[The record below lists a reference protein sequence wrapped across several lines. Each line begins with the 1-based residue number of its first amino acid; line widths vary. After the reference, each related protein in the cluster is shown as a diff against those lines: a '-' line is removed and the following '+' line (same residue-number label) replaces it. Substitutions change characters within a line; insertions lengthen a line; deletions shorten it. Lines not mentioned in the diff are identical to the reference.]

1 MHTLKSVNSG
11 YKSKLK
17 VDNHST
23 SAKVKLPADLPV
35 SYWACMPYLLFQRHR
50 LTLIISTIR
59 ETNKPEAKHFTFIVF
74 ESNFI

>member
-23 SAKVKLPADLPV
+23 SAKVEVITGKK
-35 SYWACMPYLLFQRHR
+35 YF
-50 LTLIISTIR
+50 
-59 ETNKPEAKHFTFIVF
+59 F
-74 ESNFI
+74 EPFLKM